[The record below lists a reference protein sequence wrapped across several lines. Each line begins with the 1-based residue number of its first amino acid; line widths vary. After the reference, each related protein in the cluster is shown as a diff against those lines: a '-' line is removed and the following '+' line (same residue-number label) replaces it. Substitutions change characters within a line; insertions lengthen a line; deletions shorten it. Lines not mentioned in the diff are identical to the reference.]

1 MTWKKLQRLLAC
13 LLAVLLLSQV
23 GAFSPAVFAADDSS
37 YTLQDGTAIIKSTM
51 TTDEVNHALTRAL
64 VKDFDQK
71 SEDAQAKLL
80 DDLKWEY
87 KTNGF
92 KNKGTIFEA
101 KSSDLYWD
109 SIAGG
114 RVVEEGKVIKTKY
127 TCPALA
133 DNKDGDY
140 KVRLVGTTQEVT
152 LTKAEKLS
160 SSITLKQDASVKLPY
175 NEDGTLNADALRA
188 AIFDQVVESTAPDLK
203 VDDVTIEYYATATT
217 GSLGALG
224 RAWAPLE
231 GGTVNSVNYPAISAG
246 EQKIR
251 ISYDESDTYFS
262 TSPEVMVTFTERA
275 DSHIVLKSGQK
286 VALPYN
292 DDVTVNYDALRASIL
307 TQVVDEGTTPALTL
321 QNTEIEYYASSALV
335 DHKEW
340 VKLEGEYKTIPVI
353 NKEIGYPAIS
363 AGEQQIRISFKGD
376 DEYKAS
382 SDEVTV
388 TFAERPSVQVTK
400 KENPTFKLAFND
412 DGTAI
417 YDNIQQQVFNAV
429 IQSTDPTLT
438 ADDVSIKYLAT
449 EKVLGAADSHEWMPL
464 TGGKK
469 NGISYPAIGEGT
481 QKVRI
486 SWGGNRYYAPMDL
499 EAEVLVTGRPDL
511 QVTLK
516 ESPSVKLV
524 FNDDGKVIYDNIYQQ
539 VWDAVIERTEPELT
553 LEQATLEYYAD
564 SKATGWVSEWVPL
577 EGGKKNSISYP
588 GVSEGTQKV
597 RVSWR
602 GTSVY
607 APGHVD
613 VDVVFLDRD
622 PAPFHLK
629 TGVTKVGIVYNPDQ
643 SINYEATEQALR
655 EALIES
661 TDSNYSVDLVKVEY
675 NIYGTHL
682 TDDRIANYKDLSY
695 RVLDSDLLDGIKAG
709 KFGLGDQLL
718 RLSWSGN
725 ADYKPFEETRVRVK
739 MVDNRQ
745 PTEVVLKPS
754 ISIVYNMDASVMKQ
768 NIFEYVIDWD
778 ASKLPEKSTLSVA
791 DFTIEYYAEN
801 EVEADG
807 MTTGGGVHLYMPL
820 EGGKGGAF
828 EGDPTKFLTYPQM
841 GAGDQKIRVTYKGN
855 ADYRPSTPVEGNLT
869 VNKAKVSVK
878 VHSTSIYA
886 EEAKDKLGEGFITTD
901 PADKFDIYTI
911 YGGMTSDVTTSVFV
925 QLPERYT
932 NTALIQA
939 IDWALE
945 QAGQPTLTEMMNNGT
960 TVGQLRKIISD
971 VISKGDD
978 LPTFIKDALKKAGI
992 DIDTLVK
999 LNEALSKLPGLLDN
1013 VRVAFGTPDQAGI
1026 YTVCAVTNN
1035 KNYETG
1041 FGMGALVVK
1050 KHYSG
1055 VKLQWNK
1062 TIPNGK
1068 LTAEEAAG
1076 FDFGATLMYDGNP
1089 AKKQTN
1095 VHYLYSGFTSK
1106 WKPYSSTTTPPTEPG
1121 RYVMTA
1127 VTVGGNYQAAPIT
1140 RSFQITK

>member
-23 GAFSPAVFAADDSS
+23 GAFLPAARAADGYS
-37 YTLQDGTAIIKSTM
+37 LQNGSAIIKPGTS
-51 TTDEVNHALTRAL
+51 DAEVNRALTRAL
-64 VKDFDQK
+64 VVGFDQM
-71 SEDAQAKLL
+71 SEADQNALL
-80 DDLKWEY
+80 DRLTWEY
-87 KTNGF
+87 KCEGKGKVFGVPVTHTVWGSINGF
-92 KNKGTIFEA
+92 TSVDKRIN
-101 KSSDLYWD
+101 
-109 SIAGG
+109 
-114 RVVEEGKVIKTKY
+114 Y
-127 TCPALA
+127 THPALK
-133 DNKDGDY
+133 DNSDGTY
-140 KVRLVGTTQEVT
+140 QVRVKGGSGQEVRL
-152 LTKAEKLS
+152 EKRTGLA
-160 SSITLKQDASVKLPY
+160 SSITLKQDASVALTY
-175 NEDGTLNADALRA
+175 NADGSLNFDALRA
-188 AIFDQVVESTAPDLK
+188 AILEQVVASSTPALTLQNTEIK
-203 VDDVTIEYYATATT
+203 YYADSKMT
-217 GSLGALG
+217 GVTHE
-224 RAWAPLE
+224 WVKLE
-231 GGTVNSVNYPAISAG
+231 GDKINLATYPAISAG

-251 ISYDESDTYFS
+251 ISFYGNDQYTGSS
-262 TSPEVMVTFTERA
+262 AEVNVTFVDRA
-275 DSHIVLKSGQK
+275 DAHIVLKEGQ
-286 VALPYN
+286 
-292 DDVTVNYDALRASIL
+292 TVNLQYTEAVTIDFDALRTSIL
-307 TQVVDEGTTPALTL
+307 AQVVDQDSAPSLTAE
-321 QNTEIEYYASSALV
+321 NTEIKYYATATTGAAV
-335 DHKEW
+335 GFGKNW
-340 VKLEGEYKTIPVI
+340 APLEGGKVDGL
-353 NKEIGYPAIS
+353 NYPAIS
-363 AGEQQIRISFKGD
+363 AGDQQIQISFKGD
-376 DEYKAS
+376 DAYKAS
-382 SDEVTV
+382 SETTTV
-388 TFAERPSVQVTK
+388 TFTERPAVSVMR
-400 KENPTFKLAFND
+400 NDSPTFQLNYND
-412 DGTAI
+412 NGDAI
-417 YDNIQQQVFNAV
+417 YDNIQQQVFDAV

-438 ADDVSIKYLAT
+438 AGDVSIKYLAT
-449 EKVLGAADSHEWMPL
+449 EKVLGVDSHEWMPL

-469 NGISYPAIGEGT
+469 NGISYPTIGEGT

-499 EAEVLVTGRPDL
+499 EAEVLVTGRPAL

-516 ESPSVKLV
+516 DSPSVKLV

-629 TGVTKVGIVYNPDQ
+629 TGVTEVGIVYNPDQ

-661 TDSNYSVDLVKVEY
+661 TDPGYPVDLVKVQY
-675 NIYGTHL
+675 NIYGTSI
-682 TDDRIANYKDLSY
+682 TDDWIANYKDLSY
-695 RVLDSDLLDGIKAG
+695 KVLDSDLFNGIKAG

-718 RLSWSGN
+718 RLSWRGN

-754 ISIVYNMDASVMKQ
+754 ISIIYNMDASVMEQ

-778 ASKLPEKSTLSVA
+778 DSTLPDKSTLSVD

-801 EVEADG
+801 EVEVDG

-841 GAGDQKIRVTYKGN
+841 GAGDQKIRVTFKGDE
-855 ADYRPSTPVEGNLT
+855 AYRPSTPIEGNLT
-869 VNKAKVSVK
+869 VKKAKVSVK

-886 EEAKDKLGEGFITTD
+886 DEELSKDFITTD
-901 PADKFDIYTI
+901 PADNFDIFTVF
-911 YGGMTSDVTTSVFV
+911 GGVTSDVTGSVFV
-925 QLPERYT
+925 QLPERLT
-932 NTALIQA
+932 DGAIIKLI
-939 IDWALE
+939 DKTLE
-945 QAGQPTLTEMMNNGT
+945 GFGQKTLTQMMQEGT
-960 TVGQLRKIISD
+960 TVGELRKLLSD
-971 VISKGDD
+971 IVAKGDELPQSVKD
-978 LPTFIKDALKKAGI
+978 LLKKAGI

-999 LNEALSKLPGLLDN
+999 LNEALNKFPGLLDS

-1055 VKLQWNK
+1055 VKLQWNQ

-1068 LTAEEAAG
+1068 LTAEQAKN
-1076 FDFGATLMYDGNP
+1076 FDFGVTLMYDGNP

-1106 WKPYSSTTTPPTEPG
+1106 WKPYSSTETPPTEPG

-1127 VTVGGNYQAAPIT
+1127 VTLGGNYQAAPIT

>member
-1 MTWKKLQRLLAC
+1 MTGKKLQRVLAC

-23 GAFSPAVFAADDSS
+23 GAFSPVVFAADASG

-64 VKDFDQK
+64 VVGFDQM
-71 SEDAQAKLL
+71 SEADQNALL
-80 DDLKWEY
+80 DSLQWEY
-87 KTNGF
+87 KCEGKGKGLFGVSVTRTDWGSINGF
-92 KNKGTIFEA
+92 TSADKRTN
-101 KSSDLYWD
+101 
-109 SIAGG
+109 
-114 RVVEEGKVIKTKY
+114 Y
-127 TCPALA
+127 THPALA

-140 KVRLVGTTQEVT
+140 KVRLAGTTAEVT

-160 SSITLKQDASVKLPY
+160 SSIALKEGVSIALPY

-188 AIFDQVVESTAPDLK
+188 AIFAQVVENTIPELTVSN
-203 VDDVTIEYYATATT
+203 VTIEYYATAKS
-217 GSLGALG
+217 GSFVGVG
-224 RAWAPLE
+224 EAWMPLE
-231 GGTVNSVNYPAISAG
+231 GGTKDLLTYPAISAG
-246 EQKIR
+246 EQQIQ
-251 ISYDESDTYFS
+251 ISFKGDKTYKAS
-262 TSPEVMVTFTERA
+262 SKTMTVTFTERA
-275 DSHIVLKSGQK
+275 DSHIVLKPDQQ
-286 VALPYN
+286 VALPYT
-292 DDVTVNYDALRASIL
+292 DATTVDYDVLCAAILR
-307 TQVVDEGTTPALTL
+307 QVVDEDTTPALTTE
-321 QNTEIEYYASSALV
+321 NTEIKYYATSSTGLA
-335 DHKEW
+335 HEW
-340 VKLEGEYKTIPVI
+340 VKLDGDKVNLAT
-353 NKEIGYPAIS
+353 YPAIS
-363 AGEQQIRISFKGD
+363 AGDQQIQISFKGD
-376 DEYKAS
+376 NTYKAS
-382 SDEVTV
+382 SATTTV
-388 TFAERPSVQVTK
+388 TFTERPAVSVTR
-400 KENPTFKLAFND
+400 NDSPTFQLNYND
-412 DGTAI
+412 NGDAI
-417 YDNIQQQVFNAV
+417 YDNIQQQVFDAV

-438 ADDVSIKYLAT
+438 AGDVSIKYLAT
-449 EKVLGAADSHEWMPL
+449 EKVLGVDSHEWMPL

-469 NGISYPAIGEGT
+469 NGTSYPAIGEGT

-499 EAEVLVTGRPDL
+499 EAEVLVTGRPAL

-516 ESPSVKLV
+516 DSPSVKLV

-661 TDSNYSVDLVKVEY
+661 TDPGYPVDLVKVQY
-675 NIYGTHL
+675 NIYGTSI
-682 TDDRIANYKDLSY
+682 TDDWIANYKDLSY
-695 RVLDSDLLDGIKAG
+695 KVLDSDLFNGIKAG

-718 RLSWSGN
+718 RLSWRGN

-745 PTEVVLKPS
+745 PTEVVLKSGAS
-754 ISIVYNMDASVMKQ
+754 ITYNMDADVMLQ
-768 NIFEYVIDWD
+768 AIFENLIDWD
-778 ASKLPEKSTLSVA
+778 ASTLPEKSTLSAA
-791 DFTIEYYAEN
+791 DFTFEYYGEN
-801 EVEADG
+801 VLGEEDG
-807 MTTGGGVHLYMPL
+807 GISGGVPNWAPVA
-820 EGGKGGAF
+820 GG
-828 EGDPTKFLTYPQM
+828 TVNLLTYPQM
-841 GAGDQKIRVTYKGN
+841 GAGENQKVRVSYSGN
-855 ADYRPSTPVEGNLT
+855 GEYRPCKNVEGTLT

-886 EEAKDKLGEGFITTD
+886 EEAKDKLGEGFVTTD

-911 YGGMTSDVTTSVFV
+911 YGGMTSDVTGSVFV
-925 QLPERYT
+925 QLPERMT
-932 NTALIQA
+932 KGTIIKLIDQTLKGL
-939 IDWALE
+939 D
-945 QAGQPTLTEMMNNGT
+945 QKTLTEMMQQGT
-960 TVGQLRKIISD
+960 TVGELRKLLSD
-971 VISKGDD
+971 IVGKGDKLPQPVKD
-978 LPTFIKDALKKAGI
+978 LLKKVGI

-999 LNEALSKLPGLLDN
+999 LNEALNKFPGLLDN

-1026 YTVCAVTNN
+1026 YTVYAITNN

-1055 VKLQWNK
+1055 VKLQWNE

-1068 LTAEEAAG
+1068 LTAEEAKS
-1076 FDFGATLMYDGNP
+1076 FDFGVTLMYDGNP
-1089 AKKQTN
+1089 AEKQTN

-1121 RYVMTA
+1121 RYV
-1127 VTVGGNYQAAPIT
+1127 VTVVTLGGNYQAAPIT
-1140 RSFQITK
+1140 RAFQITK